1 MSALGRRLVTIP
13 SYLLLFLF
21 TLAALPVLLPLSL
34 AIDLARGSPS
44 AIARSLLFF
53 TWYLGCELAGI
64 TASFALWCAR
74 LFRPGI
80 SRPRWLDWHYRLQA
94 WWALSLMRGAQRC
107 FDTRFEIKGDGELGR
122 GPFILF
128 IRHVSTAD
136 TLLVAV
142 FLSARHG
149 FRFRYVLKRALLW
162 DPCLDIV
169 GNRLPNHFVDR
180 LSTHSTRAVS
190 SVRNLAEG
198 LGPDE
203 GVLIYPEGTR
213 FTEAKRARTIEK
225 LEERDASLAGHA
237 RALQNVLPP
246 RLGGSLA
253 LLGEVAGADAV
264 FCALTGFEGIRSP
277 AEFLGGGLV
286 RKTVRVSFWKIPGS
300 EVPQDR
306 EGQIDWLFAQ
316 WRRLDDWVGENQWTE
331 APRR

>member
-13 SYLLLFLF
+13 TYAVLFVSAV
-21 TLAALPVLLPLSL
+21 AALPFVLPL
-34 AIDLARGSPS
+34 AFVTDVARGSPS

-64 TASFALWCAR
+64 GASFTLWCAR
-74 LFRPGI
+74 LLRPGI
-80 SRPRWLDWHYRLQA
+80 SRTRWLDWHYRLQA
-94 WWALSLMRGAQRC
+94 WWAQSLIRGAQRC
-107 FDTRFEIKGDGELGR
+107 FDTRLEIKGDGDLGQ

-128 IRHVSTAD
+128 SRHVSTAD

-149 FRFRYVLKRALLW
+149 LRFRYVLKRELLW

-169 GNRLPNHFVDR
+169 GNRLPNYFVDR
-180 LSTHSTRAVS
+180 ASTDSEREVS
-190 SVRNLAEG
+190 GVRKLAEG

-213 FTEAKRARTIEK
+213 FTEARRARIIEK
-225 LEERDASLAGHA
+225 LAERDASLAGHA
-237 RALQNVLPP
+237 RALRNVLPP

-253 LLGEVAGADAV
+253 LLEHGAGADVV
-264 FCALTGFEGIRSP
+264 FCAHEGFEGIRSL
-277 AEFLGGGLV
+277 AEFLAGGLV
-286 RKTVRVSFWKIPGS
+286 RKTVRVAFWKIPGP

-306 EGQIDWLFAQ
+306 EGQTDWLFAQ
-316 WRRLDDWVGENQWTE
+316 WRRLDDWVGENRKTE
-331 APRR
+331 ALHR